1 MIFECVKME
10 HNSVSV
16 LSSFGSHVIM
26 GTRSFVDQLLSFDF
40 NAEISSINIRRR
52 MPRMYNEHV
61 SLYSEETN
69 AENSAGL
76 VVHLYRIVSHIL
88 STRFPTLYMG
98 KRTAIKILLRKRQF
112 SVRFVSCHARIL
124 PIKIFFSFEVMS
136 RYTSIR
142 NKKHFDFCSLIRIFA
157 IRLKNV
163 PSNGGDGH
171 PQTKRIF
178 SNLKLFRLKDASI
191 IIPQQY
197 IYYSQKQTEQL

>member
-1 MIFECVKME
+1 ME
-10 HNSVSV
+10 HNPLVTNHYRLISMRKFC
-16 LSSFGSHVIM
+16 LS
-26 GTRSFVDQLLSFDF
+26 
-40 NAEISSINIRRR
+40 NARRR

-76 VVHLYRIVSHIL
+76 VVHLYRIVPHIL
-88 STRFPTLYMG
+88 SARFPTLYMG
-98 KRTAIKILLRKRQF
+98 KRTAIKILFRKRQF

-124 PIKIFFSFEVMS
+124 PIKIFFSFEAMS

-178 SNLKLFRLKDASI
+178 SNMKLFRLKDASI